1 MFWQGLMALFVLSGL
16 WGGLGVVL
24 TAQGYHVSPLITAV
38 LGGMATSAL
47 FPRLGTWL
55 GQSGALKL
63 GTKELLRLGI
73 VLYGLRI
80 SLDQVWQVGF
90 AGAGLAL
97 LVVTSTLGLGWFLGQ
112 KMGLD
117 KHSALLIGAGSAI
130 CGAAAV
136 LAVQS
141 VTRSQSEKVV
151 AAVATVVLFGTLGML
166 VYPWALSG
174 VENPFVQGLIVGG
187 TLHEVAHVVGA
198 GAGLPK
204 EAAEVAVIVKMIRVM
219 FLVPVLFVL
228 LFVFKTEGEKNSV
241 CGAFPWFAL
250 FFLGMV
256 GLNSA
261 IEVPF
266 KQVLLEA
273 DTMLL
278 SIAMCALGLNTHTK
292 TLRHMGTK
300 PFLLAS
306 VLMVWLI
313 GIGAGVAWVTM

>member
-1 MFWQGLMALFVLSGL
+1 MFWRGLIVLFFLSGL
-16 WGGLGVVL
+16 WGGLALVL

-38 LGGMATSAL
+38 LGGMATSAVL
-47 FPRLGTWL
+47 PRLGTWL

-73 VLYGLRI
+73 VLYGLHI
-80 SLDQVWQVGF
+80 SLEQVWHVGF

-97 LVVTSTLGLGWFLGQ
+97 LVVTSTLSLGWFLGQ

-117 KHSALLIGAGSAI
+117 RHSALLIGAGSAI

-141 VTRSQSEKVV
+141 VMRSQSEKVV

-174 VENPFVQGLIVGG
+174 VGNPFVQGLITGG

-228 LFVFKTEGEKNSV
+228 LFVFKSKGENGGV
-241 CGAFPWFAL
+241 REAFPWFAL

-256 GLNSA
+256 ALNSA

-266 KQVLLEA
+266 KQVLLEV

-292 TLRHMGTK
+292 TLRHMGAK

-306 VLMVWLI
+306 VLMVWLV
-313 GIGAGVAWVTM
+313 GIGAGVVWVTM